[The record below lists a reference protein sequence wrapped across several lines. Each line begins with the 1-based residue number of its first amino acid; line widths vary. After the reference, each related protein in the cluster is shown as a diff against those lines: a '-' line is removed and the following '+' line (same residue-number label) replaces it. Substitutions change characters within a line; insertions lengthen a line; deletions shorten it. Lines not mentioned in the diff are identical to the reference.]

1 MVQLDIKSL
10 FEDVKREQK
19 FSTNISDTVIDAIE
33 KADLNVSQK
42 KEGINKDV
50 ENKEIDNTKVEK
62 HAEKMVKTVD
72 ENRSDSF
79 LDNSSDG
86 VLVEAKQ
93 ASHPKVIVFD
103 YESFV
108 LDVDFVFPNEVA
120 SETLITQF
128 AKRFEPIMVSLSIE
142 ILNEFRKGVPSV
154 YYEKLQ
160 KALQEYLTGTSITI
174 QGVTYHISNQNR
186 VFSKQETFQKF
197 LFFLF
202 LDRMVLDHDA
212 ILNFSQITP
221 QETSINREANQL
233 YGTSMVR
240 TIAIQAAVQKYKV
253 NLFSKD
259 TDENQIF
266 QRFHDEDDDNLDVF
280 MALVAYYTKAN
291 LSGGRKVIG
300 FHEDVS
306 TIEWKDVSFE
316 LPPQMLV
323 AIESQMNALNE
334 KIEAQRKQE
343 NQRKDLT
350 DVYEKVSE
358 QIQLS
363 NQLQDQFKT
372 RFDRQ
377 QELQDALL
385 EKQSQMIALSNES
398 TKKQQAILDTL
409 SRSFEK
415 EENNVEQEILNEVQ
429 SLRVEMTQKQS
440 SMFEMDF
447 EQMFERLLA
456 NQMSNFGDVVANKV
470 GMVFKNQSNEEFNA
484 LNREVIGIRNLL
496 KNFKQLYED
505 SLQAQNEQ
513 WRHLTETMQKM
524 NVDDM
529 KNYLTVLRNELLQRL
544 DALSGNMYQVQLN
557 SQGQSYVVS
566 NANLGQ
572 LYQTV
577 MQLSQQMSQSN
588 EHTMMQEVLT
598 GFKDLNRSIQSLQK
612 ELAFGPEFVDSISKQ
627 LGVEQLEEHLKEDY
641 QAIQQKITQLV
652 VKDDFVKLRDDLVQM
667 FKTMQGDNANETLV
681 QDIVQGHILATLGDL
696 TNQTLS
702 LKEVKGLQMAM
713 EIGEYRKE
721 LF

>member
-1 MVQLDIKSL
+1 MVNLDIKGL
-10 FEDVKREQK
+10 FEEVKREQK
-19 FSTNISDTVIDAIE
+19 FSNMKDAVSEAIG
-33 KADLNVSQK
+33 KADLNATEA
-42 KEGINKDV
+42 KEVAVKAQDEKVGTT
-50 ENKEIDNTKVEK
+50 IDNTIEETSQVS
-62 HAEKMVKTVD
+62 A
-72 ENRSDSF
+72 
-79 LDNSSDG
+79 LPIASSE
-86 VLVEAKQ
+86 VVIAKPAKQ
-93 ASHPKVIVFD
+93 PKVVIFD
-103 YESFV
+103 YASFV
-108 LDVDFVFPNEVA
+108 LDADVDFSNKDV
-120 SETLITQF
+120 SESMLTHF
-128 AKRFEPIMVSLSIE
+128 SKRFEPIMVTLSIE

-160 KALQEYLTGTSITI
+160 KAIQEYLSETSITI
-174 QGVTYHISNQNR
+174 QGVTYHISSQNWI
-186 VFSKQETFQKF
+186 FSKQETFQKF

-202 LDRMVLDHDA
+202 LDRMVLDHA
-212 ILNFSQITP
+212 VTMRFSQITP
-221 QETSINREANQL
+221 QETSIHREANQL

-240 TIAIQAAVQKYKV
+240 TIATQAAVQKYKL

-259 TDENQIF
+259 TDENQVL

-280 MALVAYYTKAN
+280 MALVAYYSKADA
-291 LSGGRKVIG
+291 SGGRKVIG

-323 AIESQMNALNE
+323 AIESQMSALNE
-334 KIEAQRKQE
+334 KIDVQQKQL
-343 NQRKDLT
+343 NQKKDFT
-350 DVYEKVSE
+350 DMYEKMNE

-363 NQLQDQFKT
+363 NRLNEQFQVGFNK
-372 RFDRQ
+372 Q

-385 EKQSQMIALSNES
+385 DKQNQMIELSNTS
-398 TKKQQAILDTL
+398 TKNQKVILEVL
-409 SRSFEK
+409 SKSTEK
-415 EENNVEQEILNEVQ
+415 EENNVGQEILNEVQ

-470 GMVFKNQSNEEFNA
+470 GTVFKSQSNEEFNT

-513 WRHLTETMQKM
+513 WRHLTEMMQKM

-544 DALSGNMYQVQLN
+544 DALSGDMYQVQLN

-572 LYQTV
+572 LYQMV

-588 EHTMMQEVLT
+588 EHTTMQDVLT

-612 ELAFGPEFVDSISKQ
+612 ELAFGPEFVDTISKQ
-627 LGVEQLEEHLKEDY
+627 LGVEQLEKHLKEDY
-641 QAIQQKITQLV
+641 QEIQQKIKQLV
-652 VKDDFVKLRDDLVQM
+652 AKDDFVQLRDDLVQM
-667 FKTMQGDNANETLV
+667 FKQMKVDTSNEVLV

>member
-1 MVQLDIKSL
+1 MVNLDIKGL
-10 FEDVKREQK
+10 FEEVKREQK
-19 FSTNISDTVIDAIE
+19 FSNMKDAVSEAIG
-33 KADLNVSQK
+33 KADLNVTEA
-42 KEGINKDV
+42 KEVAVKAQEEKVGAT
-50 ENKEIDNTKVEK
+50 IDNTIVETSQVS
-62 HAEKMVKTVD
+62 A
-72 ENRSDSF
+72 
-79 LDNSSDG
+79 LPIASSE
-86 VLVEAKQ
+86 VVIAKPAKQ
-93 ASHPKVIVFD
+93 PKVVIFD
-103 YESFV
+103 YASFV
-108 LDVDFVFPNEVA
+108 LDADVDFSNKDV
-120 SETLITQF
+120 SESMLTNF
-128 AKRFEPIMVSLSIE
+128 SKRFEPIMVTLSIE

-160 KALQEYLTGTSITI
+160 KAIQEYLSETSITI
-174 QGVTYHISNQNR
+174 QGATYHISSQNWI
-186 VFSKQETFQKF
+186 FSKQDTFQKF

-202 LDRMVLDHDA
+202 LDRMVLDHA
-212 ILNFSQITP
+212 VTMRFSQITP
-221 QETSINREANQL
+221 QETSIHREANQL

-240 TIAIQAAVQKYKV
+240 TIATQAAVQKYKL

-259 TDENQIF
+259 TDENQVL

-280 MALVAYYTKAN
+280 MALVAYYSKADA
-291 LSGGRKVIG
+291 SGGRKVIG

-323 AIESQMNALNE
+323 AIESQMSALNE
-334 KIEAQRKQE
+334 KIDVQQKQL
-343 NQRKDLT
+343 NQKKDFT
-350 DVYEKVSE
+350 DMYEKMNE

-363 NQLQDQFKT
+363 NRLNEQFQVGFNK
-372 RFDRQ
+372 Q

-385 EKQSQMIALSNES
+385 DKQNQMIELSNTS
-398 TKKQQAILDTL
+398 TKNQKVILEVL
-409 SRSFEK
+409 SKSTEK
-415 EENNVEQEILNEVQ
+415 EENNVGQEILNEVQ

-440 SMFEMDF
+440 SMFEIDF

-470 GMVFKNQSNEEFNA
+470 GTVFKSQSSEEFNT

-513 WRHLTETMQKM
+513 WRHLTEMMQKM

-588 EHTMMQEVLT
+588 EHTTIQEVLT

-627 LGVEQLEEHLKEDY
+627 LGVEQLEKHLKEDY
-641 QAIQQKITQLV
+641 QEIQQKIKQLIA
-652 VKDDFVKLRDDLVQM
+652 KDDFVQLRDDLVQM
-667 FKTMQGDNANETLV
+667 FKQMKVDTSNEVLV

>member
-1 MVQLDIKSL
+1 MVNLDIKGL
-10 FEDVKREQK
+10 FEEVKREQK
-19 FSTNISDTVIDAIE
+19 FSNMKDAVSEAIG
-33 KADLNVSQK
+33 KADLNATEA
-42 KEGINKDV
+42 KEVAVKAQEEKVGAT
-50 ENKEIDNTKVEK
+50 IDNTIDNTIVETSQVSVLPI
-62 HAEKMVKTVD
+62 A
-72 ENRSDSF
+72 
-79 LDNSSDG
+79 SSE
-86 VLVEAKQ
+86 VVIAKPAKQ
-93 ASHPKVIVFD
+93 PKVVIFD
-103 YESFV
+103 YASFV
-108 LDVDFVFPNEVA
+108 LDADVDFSNKDV
-120 SETLITQF
+120 SESMLTHF
-128 AKRFEPIMVSLSIE
+128 SKRFEPIMVTLSIE

-160 KALQEYLTGTSITI
+160 KAIQEYLSETSITI
-174 QGVTYHISNQNR
+174 QGATYHISSQNWI
-186 VFSKQETFQKF
+186 FSKQDTFQKF

-202 LDRMVLDHDA
+202 LDRMVLDHA
-212 ILNFSQITP
+212 VTMRFSQITP
-221 QETSINREANQL
+221 QETSIHREANQL

-240 TIAIQAAVQKYKV
+240 TIATQAAVQKYKL

-259 TDENQIF
+259 TDENQVL

-280 MALVAYYTKAN
+280 MALVAYYSKADA
-291 LSGGRKVIG
+291 SGGRKVIG

-323 AIESQMNALNE
+323 AIESQMSALNE
-334 KIEAQRKQE
+334 KIDVQQKQL
-343 NQRKDLT
+343 NQKKDFT
-350 DVYEKVSE
+350 DMYEKMNE

-363 NQLQDQFKT
+363 NRLNEQFQVGFNK
-372 RFDRQ
+372 Q

-385 EKQSQMIALSNES
+385 DKQNQMIELSNTS
-398 TKKQQAILDTL
+398 TKNQKVILEVL
-409 SRSFEK
+409 SKSTEK
-415 EENNVEQEILNEVQ
+415 EENNVGQEILNEVQ

-470 GMVFKNQSNEEFNA
+470 GTVFKSQSSEEFNT

-513 WRHLTETMQKM
+513 WRHLTEMMQKM

-588 EHTMMQEVLT
+588 EHTTIQEVLT

-627 LGVEQLEEHLKEDY
+627 LGVEQLEKHLKEDY
-641 QAIQQKITQLV
+641 QEIQQKIKQLIA
-652 VKDDFVKLRDDLVQM
+652 KDDFVQLRDDLVQM
-667 FKTMQGDNANETLV
+667 FKQMKVDTSNEVLV

>member
-1 MVQLDIKSL
+1 MVNLDIKGL
-10 FEDVKREQK
+10 FEEVKREQK
-19 FSTNISDTVIDAIE
+19 FSNMKDAVSEAIG
-33 KADLNVSQK
+33 KADLNVPEA
-42 KEGINKDV
+42 KEVAVKVQDEKVGAT
-50 ENKEIDNTKVEK
+50 IDNTIEETSQIS
-62 HAEKMVKTVD
+62 A
-72 ENRSDSF
+72 
-79 LDNSSDG
+79 LPIASSE
-86 VLVEAKQ
+86 VVIAKPAKQ
-93 ASHPKVIVFD
+93 PKVVIFD
-103 YESFV
+103 YASFV
-108 LDVDFVFPNEVA
+108 LDADVDFSNKDV
-120 SETLITQF
+120 SESMLTHF
-128 AKRFEPIMVSLSIE
+128 SKRFEPIMVTLSIE

-160 KALQEYLTGTSITI
+160 KAIQEYLSGTSITI
-174 QGVTYHISNQNR
+174 QGVTYHISSQNWI
-186 VFSKQETFQKF
+186 FSKQDTFQKF

-202 LDRMVLDHDA
+202 LDRMVLDHA
-212 ILNFSQITP
+212 VTMRFSQITP
-221 QETSINREANQL
+221 QETSIHREANQL

-240 TIAIQAAVQKYKV
+240 TIATQAAVQKYKL

-259 TDENQIF
+259 TDENQVL
-266 QRFHDEDDDNLDVF
+266 QRFHDEDDDNWDVF
-280 MALVAYYTKAN
+280 MALVAYYSKADA
-291 LSGGRKVIG
+291 SGGRKVIG

-323 AIESQMNALNE
+323 AIESQMSALNE
-334 KIEAQRKQE
+334 KIDVQQKQL
-343 NQRKDLT
+343 NQKKDFT
-350 DVYEKVSE
+350 DMYEKMNE

-363 NQLQDQFKT
+363 NRLNEQFQVGFNK
-372 RFDRQ
+372 Q

-385 EKQSQMIALSNES
+385 DKQNQMIELSNTS
-398 TKKQQAILDTL
+398 TKNQKVILEVL
-409 SRSFEK
+409 SKSTEK
-415 EENNVEQEILNEVQ
+415 EENNVGQEILNEVQ

-470 GMVFKNQSNEEFNA
+470 GTVFKSQSSEEFNT

-513 WRHLTETMQKM
+513 WRHLTEMMQKM

-588 EHTMMQEVLT
+588 EHTTMQDVLT

-627 LGVEQLEEHLKEDY
+627 LGVEQLEKHLKEDY
-641 QAIQQKITQLV
+641 QEIQQKIKQLV
-652 VKDDFVKLRDDLVQM
+652 AKDDFVQLRDDLVQM
-667 FKTMQGDNANETLV
+667 FKQMKVDTSNEVLV

>member
-1 MVQLDIKSL
+1 MVNLDIKGL
-10 FEDVKREQK
+10 FEEVKREQK
-19 FSTNISDTVIDAIE
+19 FSNMKDAVSEAIG
-33 KADLNVSQK
+33 KADLNVPEA
-42 KEGINKDV
+42 KEVAVKAQDEKVGAT
-50 ENKEIDNTKVEK
+50 IDNTIEETSQIS
-62 HAEKMVKTVD
+62 A
-72 ENRSDSF
+72 
-79 LDNSSDG
+79 LPIASSE
-86 VLVEAKQ
+86 VVIAKPAKQ
-93 ASHPKVIVFD
+93 PKVVIFD
-103 YESFV
+103 YASFV
-108 LDVDFVFPNEVA
+108 LDVDVDFSNKDM
-120 SETLITQF
+120 SESMLTHF
-128 AKRFEPIMVSLSIE
+128 SKRFEPIMVTLSIE

-160 KALQEYLTGTSITI
+160 KAIQEYLSGTSITI
-174 QGVTYHISNQNR
+174 QGATYHISSQNWI
-186 VFSKQETFQKF
+186 FSKQDTFQKF

-202 LDRMVLDHDA
+202 LDRMVLDHA
-212 ILNFSQITP
+212 VTMRFSQITP
-221 QETSINREANQL
+221 QETSIHREANQL

-240 TIAIQAAVQKYKV
+240 TIATQAAVQKYKL

-259 TDENQIF
+259 TDENQVL

-280 MALVAYYTKAN
+280 MALVAYYSKADA
-291 LSGGRKVIG
+291 SGGRKVIG

-323 AIESQMNALNE
+323 AIESQMSALNE
-334 KIEAQRKQE
+334 KIETQQMQL
-343 NQRKDLT
+343 NQKKDFT
-350 DVYEKVSE
+350 DMYEKMNE

-363 NQLQDQFKT
+363 NRLNEQFQVGFNK
-372 RFDRQ
+372 Q

-385 EKQSQMIALSNES
+385 DKQNQMIELSNTS
-398 TKKQQAILDTL
+398 TKNQKVILEVL
-409 SRSFEK
+409 SKSTEK
-415 EENNVEQEILNEVQ
+415 EENNVGQEILNEVQ

-470 GMVFKNQSNEEFNA
+470 GTVFKSQSSEEFNT

-513 WRHLTETMQKM
+513 WRHLTEMMQKM

-588 EHTMMQEVLT
+588 EHTTIQEVLT

-627 LGVEQLEEHLKEDY
+627 LGVEQLEKHLKEDY
-641 QAIQQKITQLV
+641 QEIQQKIKQLIA
-652 VKDDFVKLRDDLVQM
+652 KDDFVQLRDDLVQM
-667 FKTMQGDNANETLV
+667 FKQMKVDTSNEVLV